1 MIKKKNSFLTF
12 IFSLIP
18 GAGQMYLGFMK
29 RGLSLMSCFFF
40 IILIGVWLNISP
52 FLVLLPLVWFYSF
65 FDTHNLRSIPDD
77 EFYAMEDNY
86 LFLSNL
92 PKDKSILLQ
101 GKYRNILAVVLII
114 LGSSILWNN
123 TYEIFR
129 KYLPGFLR
137 SFGYY
142 LPQFI
147 VGIAIILL
155 GACLIKGK
163 KIELTK
169 DDNKQKESDSF
180 VVNNFTGKK
189 EDDNNENS

>member
-147 VGIAIILL
+147 VGIAIILF
-155 GACLIKGK
+155 GAYLIKGK

>member
-129 KYLPGFLR
+129 KYLPSFLH

-147 VGIAIILL
+147 VGIAIILF
-155 GACLIKGK
+155 GAYLIKGK

>member
-1 MIKKKNSFLTF
+1 
-12 IFSLIP
+12 
-18 GAGQMYLGFMK
+18 
-29 RGLSLMSCFFF
+29 MSCFFF

-147 VGIAIILL
+147 VGIAIILF
-155 GACLIKGK
+155 GAYLIKGK

>member
-1 MIKKKNSFLTF
+1 
-12 IFSLIP
+12 
-18 GAGQMYLGFMK
+18 
-29 RGLSLMSCFFF
+29 
-40 IILIGVWLNISP
+40 
-52 FLVLLPLVWFYSF
+52 
-65 FDTHNLRSIPDD
+65 
-77 EFYAMEDNY
+77 
-86 LFLSNL
+86 
-92 PKDKSILLQ
+92 
-101 GKYRNILAVVLII
+101 
-114 LGSSILWNN
+114 LWNN

-147 VGIAIILL
+147 VGIAIILF
-155 GACLIKGK
+155 GAYLIKGK